1 MKQYKFKKIFTTCPH
16 CFNSLKNEYGEFGV
30 DYSVQHHTELLQEL
44 LRDKRIPIDTK
55 KHLEEHVTFHDPC
68 YLGRYNKQYDAPR
81 EVLYAIG
88 GRPVAQG
95 GKLIEMERSKE
106 KSFCC
111 GAGGGRLFME
121 EHIGERINVTRTEQ
135 AVATGATTIA
145 VGCPFCKSMIID
157 GTKSKDIEEKI
168 KVRDVAELLAE
179 RLLPQ
184 PPPAE

>member
-1 MKQYKFKKIFTTCPH
+1 
-16 CFNSLKNEYGEFGV
+16 
-30 DYSVQHHTELLQEL
+30 

-88 GRPVAQG
+88 GK
-95 GKLIEMERSKE
+95 GKLTEMERSKE

-157 GTKSKDIEEKI
+157 GTKSKDIEEKV

-179 RLLPQ
+179 RLAPRQ
-184 PPPAE
+184 DA